1 MASIKEKDNA
11 HWTAELEQLL
21 PRPCRHRPF
30 VCDGF
35 PDQQEVIV
43 IGENPATVT
52 ATDCWTFWDGQTGFN
67 RASFMETYRAKR
79 PTLRGTR
86 ARMERMLEVHSLR
99 VLETNVAANE
109 KIDGAG
115 SNATDNG
122 AVLSFLLE
130 NSPSHRAVI
139 VHGEKGQRGRS
150 KASYKDTHTSSIANT
165 YHAWDMTNWTNCAA
179 IG

>member
-1 MASIKEKDNA
+1 M
-11 HWTAELEQLL
+11 
-21 PRPCRHRPF
+21 
-30 VCDGF
+30 V
-35 PDQQEVIV
+35 
-43 IGENPATVT
+43 GENPATET
-52 ATDCWTFWDGQTGFN
+52 ATDWWTFWDEQKGFN

-86 ARMERMLEVHSLR
+86 ARMERMLEVHGLC

-130 NSPSHRAVI
+130 NNPGHRAVI
-139 VHGEKGQRGRS
+139 VHGEKAKEAVRRLRLKIPIPHPLQTPI
-150 KASYKDTHTSSIANT
+150 THGI
-165 YHAWDMTNWTNCAA
+165 
-179 IG
+179 